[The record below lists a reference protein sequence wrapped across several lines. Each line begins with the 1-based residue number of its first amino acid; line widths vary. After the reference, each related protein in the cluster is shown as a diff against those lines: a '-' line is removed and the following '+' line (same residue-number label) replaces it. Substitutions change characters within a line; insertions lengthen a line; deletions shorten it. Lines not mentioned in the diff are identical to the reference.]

1 MAMAAFLL
9 VVGIEQILEKLPAV
23 TAEHARLIDFFRH
36 LLWCIPGWLSQLAPL
51 AVLLGCLFS
60 LGQLSKTREILA
72 FRSLG
77 VSARKM
83 SAPIMLL
90 AMGISL
96 TLFLVQEILVPYATR
111 TAAQIWQAKIRR
123 KVITVRFHNW
133 PRFARAGQLL
143 PDGSFSIYGFGLL
156 SGQNNDALDIT
167 RFQFDSEF
175 RLKSLSI
182 TPRATPMGAASSPQ
196 WTLLSRMEH
205 AREGDLWTM
214 KSFNQESASLESLE
228 YFLMEGGRS
237 PEEMGYRELG
247 DWIQKLKAAGIPTAK
262 EEVFQKAKIS
272 HPFASFI
279 MALLGIPLA
288 LGVGKIHP
296 QAATRGRAF
305 VMAILI
311 GFSYWGIF
319 SLSQALGSHGYLPA
333 VIAAWL
339 ANFVFLGVGLYL
351 WKNLD

>member
-1 MAMAAFLL
+1 MAMAAFLM
-9 VVGIEQILEKLPAV
+9 VVGIEQILEKIPAV
-23 TAEHARLIDFFRH
+23 TAEHARLVDFFRH
-36 LLWCIPGWLSQLAPL
+36 LLWCIPGWLSALTPL

-83 SAPIMLL
+83 SAPIMLF
-90 AMGISL
+90 AMGVSL
-96 TLFLVQEILVPYATR
+96 SLFLVQEILVPYATR
-111 TAAQIWQAKIRR
+111 TAAHIWQEKIRR
-123 KVITVRFHNW
+123 NVITVRFHNW
-133 PRFARAGQLL
+133 PRFARAGRLL
-143 PDGSFSIYGFGLL
+143 PDGSFYIYGFGLL
-156 SGQNNDALDIT
+156 SGEHNEALDIT

-182 TPRATPMGAASSPQ
+182 TPRATPMGTPSDPQ
-196 WTLLSRMEH
+196 WTLFGRIEH
-205 AREGDLWTM
+205 AREGDAWRMRSL
-214 KSFNQESASLESLE
+214 NQESASMESLE

-279 MALLGIPLA
+279 MALLGVPLA
-288 LGVGKIHP
+288 LGLGKIHP

-305 VMAILI
+305 VMAILV

-319 SLSQALGSHGYLPA
+319 SLSQALGSHGIIPA
-333 VIAAWL
+333 TLAAWL
-339 ANFVFLGVGLYL
+339 ANFVFLGIGIFL
-351 WKNLD
+351 WRRLA